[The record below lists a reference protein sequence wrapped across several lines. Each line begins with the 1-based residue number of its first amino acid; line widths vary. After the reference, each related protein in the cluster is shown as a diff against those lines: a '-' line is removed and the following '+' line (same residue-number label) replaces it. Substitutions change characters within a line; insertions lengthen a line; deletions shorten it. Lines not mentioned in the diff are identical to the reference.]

1 MCCRI
6 SKLGVAQGSGVTRAW
21 PTRCCCEHTHVRSE
35 KTAFIQG
42 CTQGSKVVWG
52 RPTNCCCKH
61 THVCVAE
68 SHVSSRLAPRIKK
81 VQELGRPNF
90 AATRCCCE
98 HTHVMFRKNNPFI
111 QGCTQGS
118 KVVWGRPTN
127 CCRKHTH
134 VCVAESHVNS
144 RLAPRVKKVQEF
156 GRPTAAASIHIC
168 VSETVP
174 GCTQG
179 SQVTRDWPTNCENM
193 SSQSCTQGPR
203 DTSVWPT
210 MCCCEHTHV

>member
-1 MCCRI
+1 MTCVLQKKSTQGWFGRPHPGRKTHMCAITRVWPTKKYTSVSQKKYTQGCMQGFRESRNTSCCCEHTHVCCRI

-68 SHVSSRLAPRIKK
+68 SHVNSRLAPRIKK

-98 HTHVMFRKNNPFI
+98 HTHVMFRKKPHSF
-111 QGCTQGS
+111 
-118 KVVWGRPTN
+118 KV
-127 CCRKHTH
+127 
-134 VCVAESHVNS
+134 
-144 RLAPRVKKVQEF
+144 APK
-156 GRPTAAASIHIC
+156 
-168 VSETVP
+168 
-174 GCTQG
+174 
-179 SQVTRDWPTNCENM
+179 D
-193 SSQSCTQGPR
+193 
-203 DTSVWPT
+203 
-210 MCCCEHTHV
+210 

>member
-1 MCCRI
+1 M
-6 SKLGVAQGSGVTRAW
+6 
-21 PTRCCCEHTHVRSE
+21 
-35 KTAFIQG
+35 
-42 CTQGSKVVWG
+42 
-52 RPTNCCCKH
+52 
-61 THVCVAE
+61 AE
-68 SHVSSRLAPRIKK
+68 SHVNSRLAPRIKK

-98 HTHVMFRKNNPFI
+98 HTHVCSRKNPHSFKVAPKDQRLYGVGRRTAAVSIHMCVWQNHMS
-111 QGCTQGS
+111 TQGLHQGS
-118 KVVWGRPTN
+118 
-127 CCRKHTH
+127 
-134 VCVAESHVNS
+134 
-144 RLAPRVKKVQEF
+144 KKVQEF

-193 SSQSCTQGPR
+193 SSQGCTQGPR

-210 MCCCEHTHV
+210 MCCCEHTHVCCRMYQIRVAPKCQGLQFFGRSVAAARTHM